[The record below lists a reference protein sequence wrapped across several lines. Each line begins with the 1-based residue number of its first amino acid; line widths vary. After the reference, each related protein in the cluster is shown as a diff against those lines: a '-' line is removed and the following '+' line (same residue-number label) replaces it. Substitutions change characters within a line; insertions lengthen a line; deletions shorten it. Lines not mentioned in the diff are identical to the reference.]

1 MSSGARS
8 GEVETGS
15 PQDRA
20 TIKESS
26 TKPRKPAAFLD
37 RDGVLN
43 EDAGYIGTSDR
54 IRWTP
59 GAAEAIKALNDAGYH
74 VFLISNQSGVA
85 RGFFTEEDV
94 DKLHA
99 WMRDELAKQGARID
113 DIRYC
118 PFHPDAPLPAY
129 RQDSEWRKPK
139 PGMILDL
146 MRVWPVETKG
156 SFLVGDKDTDLRAAT
171 AVGIRGCLFSGGDL
185 STFVAQCL
193 ASVRG

>member
-1 MSSGARS
+1 MSDSAQS
-8 GEVETGS
+8 GEMRTGS

-20 TIKESS
+20 PGEKAA
-26 TKPRKPAAFLD
+26 KPRKPAAFLD

-43 EDAGYIGTSDR
+43 EDLGYIGSSDR
-54 IRWTP
+54 IRWTS
-59 GAAEAIKALNDAGYH
+59 GAAQAVKTLNDEGYY

-85 RGFFTEEDV
+85 RGFYTEQDV
-94 DKLHA
+94 DNLHA

-113 DIRYC
+113 DVRYC

-129 RQDSEWRKPK
+129 RQDSDWRKPK

-146 MRVWPVETKG
+146 MKAWPVETKG

-171 AVGIRGCLFSGGDL
+171 AVGIRGCLFAGGDL
-185 STFVAQCL
+185 ATFVAQCL